1 MPNKKRA
8 IYDLLTKCFK
18 KTDVISIQ
26 FSKNPNKDVNPVLL
40 SVESPSQEDVEE
52 HMNLMLE
59 NHYKVEIITERSEL
73 LDLFFWTNNNTVNL

>member
-52 HMNLMLE
+52 HMSLMLE
-59 NHYKVEIITERSEL
+59 NHYKVEIIT
-73 LDLFFWTNNNTVNL
+73 